1 MKKQWVATSPLSVLL
16 HTGGLLSPKCISR
29 WNEQPFLAAL
39 IFLKIII
46 LGVFWNVSH
55 FPSYFFFLLTLVTC
69 IFNSIAT
76 EIVLNWQNRIL
87 FCALHKICQ
96 EMRSDLLS
104 KNTFIFSLW
113 FALPSLSR
121 VVLIFFTYLFY
132 FFLLQSFFALLLLYL
147 IAPCWYKSICPVY
160 RYQMNSEL
168 V

>member
-1 MKKQWVATSPLSVLL
+1 
-16 HTGGLLSPKCISR
+16 
-29 WNEQPFLAAL
+29 
-39 IFLKIII
+39 
-46 LGVFWNVSH
+46 
-55 FPSYFFFLLTLVTC
+55 
-69 IFNSIAT
+69 
-76 EIVLNWQNRIL
+76 
-87 FCALHKICQ
+87 
-96 EMRSDLLS
+96 MRSDLLS

-113 FALPSLSR
+113 FALSSLSR